1 MLKRTFLI
9 AVALGFV
16 CAPLFA
22 GSAKAEDKIAAQKTL
37 WDKDCKK
44 CHATDGS
51 GKNAKGEWLPVAKTL
66 KLEKPELLSAV
77 SAEAKKL
84 TDEAILKS
92 MVDGKGKMKAMK
104 DKLSEADMK
113 ALVEYTRYLQ
123 SQAK

>member
-1 MLKRTFLI
+1 MLKRTLLI
-9 AVALGFV
+9 AVALGFA

-22 GSAKAEDKIAAQKTL
+22 GAANAEDKTAAQKTL

-44 CHATDGS
+44 CHAEDGS

-66 KLEKPELLSAV
+66 KLEKPELLSVV
-77 SAEAKKL
+77 SAEAKKA
-84 TDEAILKS
+84 TDEVIMKS
-92 MVDGKGKMKAMK
+92 MIEGKGKMKAMK

-113 ALVEYTRYLQ
+113 ALVEYTRHLQ